1 MTLQMGIPIC
11 PITHD
16 VMREPVID
24 HEGNSYEKSA
34 ILEWLKVNSTS
45 PVSRNPLFAEQLI
58 PNRALLE
65 FYNSREVSTTPIQGT
80 ITNCSN
86 CNKVMK
92 VTNYKGHKELL
103 CYTCR
108 DWACKTCTFINKC
121 TQNAC
126 EICEVIR

>member
-65 FYNSREVSTTPIQGT
+65 YYNSREVSTTPIQGT

-86 CNKVMK
+86 CHKVMK
-92 VTNYKGHKELL
+92 VQTIKDIKNYCVILAVTGRVKRAHSLINAHKMRVK
-103 CYTCR
+103 YV
-108 DWACKTCTFINKC
+108 K
-121 TQNAC
+121 
-126 EICEVIR
+126 